1 MNPKRAIIA
10 LVVLAVATGPVPA
23 QEKQPLEP
31 QRIPPSGEMLGRNCI
46 TCHGQGAA
54 GEGAIP
60 SLKALSVEQIVADMR
75 DFRSGK
81 RRGTIM
87 NRIAE
92 GYSADEDQR
101 VAQYLTSLK

>member
-1 MNPKRAIIA
+1 MKAI
-10 LVVLAVATGPVPA
+10 VLAATLAGMASGTAA
-23 QEKQPLEP
+23 QAVEP
-31 QRIPPSGEMLGRNCI
+31 QRNPPSGEMLARNCI
-46 TCHGQGAA
+46 TCHGQAAA

-60 SLKALSVEQIVADMR
+60 ALRSLTADQIATAMR

-92 GYSADEDQR
+92 GYSTDEDQR
-101 VAQYLTSLK
+101 IGQYLATLK

>member
-1 MNPKRAIIA
+1 MNAMRTLVLAAI
-10 LVVLAVATGPVPA
+10 LAVAAGGAPA
-23 QEKQPLEP
+23 QEKQPLQA
-31 QRIPPSGEMLGRNCI
+31 QRIPPSGAMLGRNCI

-54 GEGAIP
+54 GEGAVP
-60 SLKALSVEQIVADMR
+60 ALRSLSVDAIVAEMR

-92 GYSADEDQR
+92 GYSPDEDR
-101 VAQYLTSLK
+101 LVAQYLTSLR

>member
-1 MNPKRAIIA
+1 MSTIRT
-10 LVVLAVATGPVPA
+10 LVLAAVLAVAAGGALA

-31 QRIPPSGEMLGRNCI
+31 QRIPPSGAMLGRNCI

-60 SLKALSVEQIVADMR
+60 ALRSLSAEAIVAAMR

-87 NRIAE
+87 NRIAA
-92 GYSADEDQR
+92 GYSPDEDR
-101 VAQYLTSLK
+101 LVAQFLSSLR

>member
-1 MNPKRAIIA
+1 MRAVI
-10 LVVLAVATGPVPA
+10 LTVVLASTATAAAA
-23 QEKQPLEP
+23 QILGP

-46 TCHGQGAA
+46 ICHGQGAA
-54 GEGAIP
+54 GEGAVP
-60 SLKALSVEQIVADMR
+60 ALNSLSAEQIATAMS

-87 NRIAE
+87 NRIAA

-101 VAQYLTSLK
+101 VAQYLAALK